1 MDGAVMID
9 ADFAGYLTAY
19 LGRYLPGQRNL
30 SSNTIASYRDVF
42 KLLIAFFQE
51 RGIEPERLS
60 MDDLDRASVEGF
72 LAWLADRGCSDSTV
86 NQRLCALKA
95 FIGYIKAED
104 PARLLQYQQI
114 LAIKQRRKKTP
125 VMVVPGKE
133 GVAAMLRNP
142 DSTTP
147 KGRRDMALL
156 AFLYDSGARVSE
168 LCGVTLRD
176 LRLDDPAVVT
186 LAGKGRKVR
195 VVPLMGKTTELLEGY
210 LDEFF
215 PNITAADLGK
225 PLFPNPRGNPLTR
238 AGVANIVKRH
248 AKGAR
253 DAGAPV
259 PEGVTPHS
267 IRHQKAIDLLE
278 AGVNLVYI
286 RDLLGHKSVSTT
298 EIYATVSLAKKRELL
313 EKAASTEKSG
323 EYPDWSSDKNL
334 MTWLKGLC

>member
-1 MDGAVMID
+1 MSNR
-9 ADFAGYLTAY
+9 DFAGYLTAY

-30 SSNTIASYRDVF
+30 SNNTILSYRDAF
-42 KLLIAFFQE
+42 KLLIAFFQKQ
-51 RGIEPERLS
+51 GIEPERLS

-72 LAWLADRGCSDSTV
+72 LTWLTERGCSDSTA

-95 FIGYIKAED
+95 FIGYVKVED

-114 LAIKQRRKKTP
+114 LAIRQRKKKTP
-125 VMVVPGKE
+125 AMVVPGKE
-133 GVAAMLRNP
+133 GVAAILRAP
-142 DSTTP
+142 DTATP
-147 KGRRDMALL
+147 KGRRDMVLL
-156 AFLYDSGARVSE
+156 TFLYDSGARVSE
-168 LCGVTLRD
+168 LCDVALRD

-186 LAGKGRKVR
+186 LTGKGRKVR
-195 VVPLMGKTTELLEGY
+195 VVPLMGKTAELLEGY

-215 PNITAADLGK
+215 PNITAADLRK
-225 PLFPNPRGNPLTR
+225 PLFPNSLGNPLTR
-238 AGVANIVKRH
+238 AGVANIVERH

-253 DAGAPV
+253 DAGASV

-267 IRHQKAIDLLE
+267 MRHQKAIDLLE
-278 AGVNLVYI
+278 SGVNLVYI

-313 EKAASTEKSG
+313 ERAATTEKTSD
-323 EYPDWSSDKNL
+323 YPDWTSDKNL

>member
-1 MDGAVMID
+1 MID

-147 KGRRDMALL
+147 KGRRVILIL
-156 AFLYDSGARVSE
+156 PQIG
-168 LCGVTLRD
+168 
-176 LRLDDPAVVT
+176 
-186 LAGKGRKVR
+186 
-195 VVPLMGKTTELLEGY
+195 
-210 LDEFF
+210 
-215 PNITAADLGK
+215 
-225 PLFPNPRGNPLTR
+225 
-238 AGVANIVKRH
+238 
-248 AKGAR
+248 
-253 DAGAPV
+253 
-259 PEGVTPHS
+259 
-267 IRHQKAIDLLE
+267 
-278 AGVNLVYI
+278 
-286 RDLLGHKSVSTT
+286 
-298 EIYATVSLAKKRELL
+298 
-313 EKAASTEKSG
+313 
-323 EYPDWSSDKNL
+323 
-334 MTWLKGLC
+334 